1 MYKIKLALLRFED
14 IKNLII
20 DSISHCT
27 LASFYPEEDTD
38 TRLQTSC

>member
-27 LASFYPEEDTD
+27 LAYPEEDTD